1 MIRGLQTPAT
11 GHDRA
16 GEPGETDATLDKLD
30 KMMSAKVGRRLAAR
44 DDNAETPRH
53 RERLKAE
60 QISKVF
66 SASRRLGV

>member
-30 KMMSAKVGRRLAAR
+30 KMMSAKVGRRLVAR
-44 DDNAETPRH
+44 DDNAEAQRH
-53 RERLKAE
+53 SPAKPQPNEN
-60 QISKVF
+60 
-66 SASRRLGV
+66 GVLELR

>member
-30 KMMSAKVGRRLAAR
+30 KKAADTVEEAVQFADQSPEPTY
-44 DDNAETPRH
+44 DDLVSH
-53 RERLKAE
+53 
-60 QISKVF
+60 IYV
-66 SASRRLGV
+66 